1 MKILYSQIKELVPEL
16 KAGPKEVGAAL
27 TLTGFMLDGFQEIIY
42 KDSKDQ
48 LLSFEIRQNRADC
61 LSVVGLSRETAA
73 YFGLKTVVPTVP
85 PIAENG
91 EPLDIQVEAKDEVK
105 RVLAVKIDGAK
116 NGESPAWLK
125 DYVAFYGLNSVNLL
139 VDLSNYVMLF
149 TGYPSHLIDFKKIS
163 GNLRWSLNRD
173 FDEVTTLFGTA
184 VKLQK
189 DKEIIIRDDK
199 KIVALAGIVGG
210 QAAAIDEKTDSFI
223 AEMAI
228 YDRSVIRKN
237 SRSLNLVTE
246 ASHRLEKELDPNG
259 ADYTMNLLVSLIAKY
274 AGGRV
279 ASPLFNYYPKK
290 QAAPVIAFDPNLAGK
305 FAGIEIPEKDIS
317 KIFEN
322 LEFKVEKEKNKWL
335 VTPPTARMDL
345 ALPEDLVEEAVRV
358 YGYDKIP
365 SHEIPKLEVVPD
377 ITPKNII
384 LEEKMRDILVS
395 LGFDEILSWPLTP
408 KGINAQVN
416 YADWNEVTTQN
427 SVNDLF
433 PDLRQSTA
441 TGLLNQLSEYAKK
454 NVEFIEI
461 FEIGKVFGE
470 KSGHYLE
477 HDALGIL
484 SAGKEKSLSYFK
496 NRIESLLRLIG
507 FNSVSYFDAASKPEI
522 ANPGSCWEIQ
532 AGGQKIGIIYKL
544 IPQESKLNTYFAEI
558 NIAKAT
564 ELLQKEKNN
573 PVVEITQKLISLDV
587 NIELL
592 ADESIYEYLEKLEKK
607 MDKKHVWSVN
617 VADTYPLGKK
627 IRYTLRVTYQELSDQ
642 EAKKIHLATFNL

>member
-16 KAGPKEVGAAL
+16 IAGPKEVGEAL
-27 TLTGFMLDGFQEIIY
+27 TLTGFMMDGFEEVTY
-42 KDSKDQ
+42 KGGKDH

-61 LSVVGLSRETAA
+61 LSVIGLAREAAA
-73 YFGLKTVVPTVP
+73 YFGLKIKVPDVSP
-85 PIAENG
+85 AAGSG
-91 EPLDIQVEAKDEVK
+91 EPLDIQVEATDEVK
-105 RVLAVKIDGAK
+105 RVLAVKLEGAA
-116 NGESPAWLK
+116 NGPSPEWLK
-125 DYVAFYGLNSVNLL
+125 KYVAFHGLNSVNLL
-139 VDLSNYVMLF
+139 VDLSNYVMLM
-149 TGYPSHLIDFKKIS
+149 TGYPSHLIDFKKLS
-163 GNLRWSLNRD
+163 GGLKWSLNRD

-228 YDRSVIRKN
+228 YGRSVIRKN

-259 ADYTMNLLVSLIAKY
+259 ADYTMNLLVSLIAQY
-274 AGGRV
+274 AGAKV
-279 ASPLFNYYPKK
+279 ASPLFSYYPKK
-290 QAAPVIAFDPNLAGK
+290 QAAPVIAFNPSLPGK
-305 FAGIEIPEKDIS
+305 FAGIEIPEEAIS

-322 LEFKVEKEKNKWL
+322 LEFAVEKKNGHWL

-345 ALPEDLVEEAVRV
+345 ALPEDLIEEVVRV
-358 YGYDKIP
+358 YGFDKIP
-365 SHEIPKLEVVPD
+365 SNEIPKLEIVLD

-395 LGFDEILSWPLTP
+395 LGYDEILSWPLTQA
-408 KGINAQVN
+408 GGNTEVN
-416 YADWNEVTTQN
+416 YLDWQEVTTQN

-441 TGLLNQLSEYAKK
+441 TGLLNQLGEYEKK

-461 FEIGKVFGE
+461 FEIGKIFGE
-470 KSGHYLE
+470 KGGQYLE
-477 HDALGIL
+477 HDALGIM
-484 SAGKEKSLSYFK
+484 SAAKEKNLSGFK

-507 FNSVSYFDAASKPEI
+507 FDSLSYFDAQTKPEI

-532 AGGQKIGIIYKL
+532 AGRENIGIIYKL

-558 NIAKAT
+558 NIANVT
-564 ELLQKEKNN
+564 ELLQKEKTN
-573 PVVEITQKLISLDV
+573 PVVEITQKLIALDA
-587 NIELL
+587 NIELP
-592 ADESIYEYLEKLEKK
+592 AEESIYEYLGKLEKK
-607 MDKKHVWSVN
+607 LEKKHTWSVN
-617 VADTYPLGKK
+617 VADTYPLGEKT
-627 IRYTLRVTYQELSDQ
+627 RYTLRVTYQELSDQ